1 MERPSPDYDIAAVVA
16 LANNLGLGRID
27 PTVLKLA
34 HHTTLRLS
42 PLPIVARVQSSEP
55 VDEAAAAMG
64 RELALAQYLT
74 DVGAP
79 TVAPI
84 ADPPPGPHV
93 LGRSATTLWSYVEH
107 RPPRGGKDLIEAAE
121 ALRSIHEA
129 LLGFEGDLPPF
140 TDNIDRCGSLLAD
153 LTAMPMIAP
162 ADRAFLERDF
172 GHFGTGWRRSP
183 SEPSRCTA
191 IPTSAMS
198 CSPRADQ
205 SGRTLRPLALDLW
218 SGTWCSFPPTHGRYS
233 ETLTPSCSTTS
244 IACAAS
250 RWRRGAGP
258 THHEARKCGTRRSIT
273 CVDCGIVRRRPPPG
287 ASLDLGPLPGTK
299 PTGKFDPERKLA
311 LGQ

>member
-42 PLPIVARVQSSEP
+42 PLSIVARVQSSGP
-55 VDEAAAAMG
+55 VDQAAAAMG
-64 RELALAQYLT
+64 QELALAQYLA

-84 ADPPPGPHV
+84 ADPPPGPHI

-107 RPPRGGKDLIEAAE
+107 RPSRGGKDLTEAAE

-129 LLGFEGDLPPF
+129 LLGFKGDLPPF

-162 ADRAFLERDF
+162 ADRAFLEA
-172 GHFGTGWRRSP
+172 
-183 SEPSRCTA
+183 EL
-191 IPTSAMS
+191 
-198 CSPRADQ
+198 CSLRKGLASFSFRAV
-205 SGRTLRPLALDLW
+205 PLHGD
-218 SGTWCSFPPTHGRYS
+218 THIGNV
-233 ETLTPSCSTTS
+233 LF
-244 IACAAS
+244 AS
-250 RWRRGAGP
+250 RGPIWADLETACIGPLEWDLVQLPPKTRALFGDVDPILLDHLADLRSVTVAAWCWADATRSEEVRNAAEYHLRRL
-258 THHEARKCGTRRSIT
+258 
-273 CVDCGIVRRRPPPG
+273 RRR
-287 ASLDLGPLPGTK
+287 ARTAAA
-299 PTGKFDPERKLA
+299 RR
-311 LGQ
+311 